1 LSPAAFAP
9 PGPVNTAAL
18 TTTIASAAVPV
29 LVAPGANGGIFTPT
43 QSFVVIVVAVIGT
56 PVPVYPTA
64 LVAMTASAV
73 APVSVAPAIDIEG
86 HGDIFART

>member
-1 LSPAAFAP
+1 MSPAAFAP

-18 TTTIASAAVPV
+18 TTTIPV
-29 LVAPGANGGIFTPT
+29 SVAPGANGGIFTPT
-43 QSFVVIVVAVIGT
+43 QSFVVIDLAIVSPPIH
-56 PVPVYPTA
+56 VYPTA
-64 LVAMTASAV
+64 LVAMTASAA